1 MGQSAFSVSFLII
14 KYGKEYLMYQRV
26 NAAIQKDLRSLE
38 KGADWNLMKFSK
50 EKWKVLS
57 LRRINHMYQ

>member
-1 MGQSAFSVSFLII
+1 
-14 KYGKEYLMYQRV
+14 MYQRV